1 MELYHVS
8 AEQALKLISSVDQE
22 RARYLRALT
31 GQDGLDAR
39 QYHLCLDTSA
49 LGLEKSEVI
58 ILEAL
63 HARFADIE
71 AKTQEVPGD

>member
-1 MELYHVS
+1 
-8 AEQALKLISSVDQE
+8 
-22 RARYLRALT
+22 
-31 GQDGLDAR
+31 LDAR

-63 HARFADIE
+63 HARFVDIE